1 MFKSGSKWPARTRR
15 NLLINKAKT
24 SFEQYAIWAAG
35 DSEVGGSGMNLGF
48 NGQVPVWVAG
58 RIIGILDDGFVLQD
72 ESGRMDVMVRGDEV
86 LVGGWKIGDIVEVR
100 IERELSESLE
110 GIGMID
116 DNLSGQGQK
125 SLHAQT
131 FGGDKCLYI
140 AKEVKV
146 LASCQTDFF
155 IKKGSPNYLK
165 AVIDVNLREKL
176 RMRTLVVNKIRDFF
190 VKEGFMDVETP
201 ELVSLPG
208 MEPHLDVFK
217 TTFRSW
223 QARGKNGQ
231 VGGAQANTSEGAQD
245 MYLIT
250 SPEYAMKK
258 LLVAGYEKVFQ
269 ICKSFR
275 NKEDVSLLHNPEF
288 TILEWYR
295 SFASYEEIMTDT
307 EKLVG
312 FLCSEFRGVQEL
324 EFNGH
329 KVDVSGIWERKKV
342 KDLFAEMAGIPVADF
357 EDVERFREAVKSK
370 GYKVDQSTLYED
382 LFFEVFLNEIE
393 PKLGL
398 KKPVIVYEYPVSMAA
413 LSKRCEDDPRYAE
426 RFEVYI
432 AGLELCNAFTELND
446 PSEQKARLEVEREER
461 KKLGKEQYDIDD
473 TFIEALRFGMPPA
486 GGVALGVDRLAML
499 ILGIEDINDALFF
512 PHRDL

>member
-1 MFKSGSKWPARTRR
+1 M
-15 NLLINKAKT
+15 
-24 SFEQYAIWAAG
+24 
-35 DSEVGGSGMNLGF
+35 
-48 NGQVPVWVAG
+48 
-58 RIIGILDDGFVLQD
+58 
-72 ESGRMDVMVRGDEV
+72 
-86 LVGGWKIGDIVEVR
+86 
-100 IERELSESLE
+100 
-110 GIGMID
+110 
-116 DNLSGQGQK
+116 
-125 SLHAQT
+125 
-131 FGGDKCLYI
+131 
-140 AKEVKV
+140 
-146 LASCQTDFF
+146 
-155 IKKGSPNYLK
+155 
-165 AVIDVNLREKL
+165 
-176 RMRTLVVNKIRDFF
+176 
-190 VKEGFMDVETP
+190 
-201 ELVSLPG
+201 
-208 MEPHLDVFK
+208 
-217 TTFRSW
+217 
-223 QARGKNGQ
+223 
-231 VGGAQANTSEGAQD
+231 
-245 MYLIT
+245 
-250 SPEYAMKK
+250 
-258 LLVAGYEKVFQ
+258 
-269 ICKSFR
+269 
-275 NKEDVSLLHNPEF
+275 SLLHNPEF